1 MFSVIIPYYNKAK
14 YIERCIDSI
23 VNQTFKDFEIIMVDD
38 GSTDNGCEI
47 IKSKYGNSITIISQF
62 NKGVSAARNNGISV
76 AKFDYIAF
84 LDADDCWH
92 NQFLEK
98 NKEIIDNEENVKII
112 GAHYSRDTHFLSN
125 KYTSI
130 NYFKFENYFR
140 SALRNTY
147 FNSSSVVISRSFFDK
162 NPAFN
167 SILKR
172 GEDIDVWIRVVQSGG
187 NAFYITDTLSFYSDE
202 DIFQATN
209 TKHDLQQTL
218 VGKINELYSSL
229 KIESKN
235 VDFNKFV
242 SIYVYFNLY
251 PYYFDAKYHESAKK
265 ALYSNE
271 FKFYLL
277 HLPYLMPLS
286 IGKRI
291 LNSKVL
297 KKQLRLY
304 LKFIIRFAL
313 K

>member
-1 MFSVIIPYYNKAK
+1 MFSVIIPYYNKEK
-14 YIERCIDSI
+14 YIERCIAS
-23 VNQTFKDFEIIMVDD
+23 VSNQTFQDFEIILVDD
-38 GSTDNGCEI
+38 GSNDNGCEI
-47 IKSKYGNSITIISQF
+47 IKAQYANKITLISQT
-62 NKGVSAARNNGISV
+62 NQGVSAARNAGIKV
-76 AKFDYIAF
+76 AKYPFVAF

-92 NQFLEK
+92 KQFLEK
-98 NKEIIDNEENVKII
+98 VKTVIDTEEDVKII
-112 GAHYSRDTHFLSN
+112 GTHYSRSKDFLS
-125 KYTSI
+125 KKQESI
-130 NYFKFENYFR
+130 NYLQFENYFKL
-140 SALRNTY
+140 ALRNTY
-147 FNSSSVVISRSFFDK
+147 FTSSSVVISKSFFD
-162 NPAFN
+162 NNSAFN

-187 NAFYITDTLSFYSDE
+187 NAFYITDTLSYYSDE
-202 DIFQATN
+202 DVFQATN

-251 PYYFDAKYHESAKK
+251 PYYYDTKYHESAKK

-271 FKFYLL
+271 FKYYLL

-304 LKFIIRFAL
+304 LKFIIRYAL